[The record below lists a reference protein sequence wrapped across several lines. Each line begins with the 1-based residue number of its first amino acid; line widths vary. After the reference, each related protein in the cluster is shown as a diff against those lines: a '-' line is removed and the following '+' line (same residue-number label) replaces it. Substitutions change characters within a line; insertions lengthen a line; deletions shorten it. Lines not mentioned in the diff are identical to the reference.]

1 MILQDDTLS
10 NLTNN
15 NDDKRN
21 TGKMSVSPPTKVV
34 TVKHHF
40 TIIDHNEMLSL
51 AQEKFD
57 DLRKKSRERAAT
69 IRYSGS
75 ASKIRRRN
83 VESQE
88 ESKFIQLLSSL
99 LYLSLMM
106 HKVEDMKKIFE
117 ANSGT
122 LYNEWQTLFE
132 SLHSPVFHLRE
143 RCMQNERAKK
153 MFNRKQKYKT
163 MFEEGKAKMTKL
175 EESSQQLGHAL
186 SKMSEENLKSQAMLE
201 EKVDIKLDLCSMQE
215 KVQQLLESVKRQ
227 EGEISVANETRDKLI
242 ASLTSVEKE
251 VCKLEQKVHNDET
264 LAIQATI
271 EIVDLN
277 RDVKDFREKLRNK
290 EQELLIV
297 NKERESIQEKLQQQ
311 ATERELLLGEKDK
324 LLADRRECND
334 QLRSAINSL
343 QNEKVELESNFSSKT
358 NALESALSQM
368 TMELGIVKVKFQ
380 TSREEVVNLRSD
392 LESTSNV
399 LQNALEINRS
409 AQLSQSEMMEL
420 QQKEIR
426 EQIEMRLSVDLKL
439 AESTSQLK
447 IKTSEYDAMR
457 SQLDGQIMELMEKV
471 VVYQHDI
478 STASALELKQTNERN
493 ILETNLSEVSMES
506 KVYAAERDMLEKVL
520 EQMRDSMKKS
530 VHSASQSQENADSK
544 VKETEIH
551 LVSSQ
556 MALAKSQVENDVMKA
571 RIASQQDIFDTM
583 QAKVAS
589 EVMSLEETV
598 LKHNKEKGEISD
610 EMNTITSKCAE
621 EVRAA
626 KEKLVVAELAIK
638 ELKLALEDKLAKSLQ
653 ETDTKHNEEKDGL
666 IKKMSALEA
675 DGVEEVMTAKRN
687 QEVAESKVRALELE
701 MGKALAKSQVEY
713 NIMKARMASQQDMS
727 DTMQAKVA
735 SEVMSLEETVLKD
748 NEEKEEVSNEMNTIT
763 SKCAEEVRAAKE
775 KLVVAELAI
784 KELELA
790 PEEVM
795 AAKQNEEV
803 AESKVRALEL
813 EM

>member
-201 EKVDIKLDLCSMQE
+201 EKVDIKLDLCSTQE

-242 ASLTSVEKE
+242 ASLTSVEKD

-324 LLADRRECND
+324 LLADRRECHD

-343 QNEKVELESNFSSKT
+343 QNEKVELESNFSSKA

-610 EMNTITSKCAE
+610 KMNTITSKCAE

-626 KEKLVVAELAIK
+626 KERQVVAELAIK

>member
-1 MILQDDTLS
+1 
-10 NLTNN
+10 
-15 NDDKRN
+15 
-21 TGKMSVSPPTKVV
+21 
-34 TVKHHF
+34 
-40 TIIDHNEMLSL
+40 
-51 AQEKFD
+51 
-57 DLRKKSRERAAT
+57 
-69 IRYSGS
+69 
-75 ASKIRRRN
+75 
-83 VESQE
+83 
-88 ESKFIQLLSSL
+88 
-99 LYLSLMM
+99 
-106 HKVEDMKKIFE
+106 
-117 ANSGT
+117 
-122 LYNEWQTLFE
+122 
-132 SLHSPVFHLRE
+132 
-143 RCMQNERAKK
+143 
-153 MFNRKQKYKT
+153 
-163 MFEEGKAKMTKL
+163 MTKL

-201 EKVDIKLDLCSMQE
+201 EKVDIKLDLCSTQE

-242 ASLTSVEKE
+242 ASLTSVEKD

-264 LAIQATI
+264 LAIKATI

-297 NKERESIQEKLQQQ
+297 DKERESIQEKLQQQ

-324 LLADRRECND
+324 LLVDRRECND

-343 QNEKVELESNFSSKT
+343 QNEKVELESNFSSKA

-409 AQLSQSEMMEL
+409 AQLSQSKMMKL

>member
-163 MFEEGKAKMTKL
+163 MFEEEKAKMTKL

>member
-1 MILQDDTLS
+1 
-10 NLTNN
+10 
-15 NDDKRN
+15 
-21 TGKMSVSPPTKVV
+21 
-34 TVKHHF
+34 
-40 TIIDHNEMLSL
+40 
-51 AQEKFD
+51 
-57 DLRKKSRERAAT
+57 
-69 IRYSGS
+69 
-75 ASKIRRRN
+75 
-83 VESQE
+83 
-88 ESKFIQLLSSL
+88 
-99 LYLSLMM
+99 
-106 HKVEDMKKIFE
+106 
-117 ANSGT
+117 
-122 LYNEWQTLFE
+122 
-132 SLHSPVFHLRE
+132 
-143 RCMQNERAKK
+143 
-153 MFNRKQKYKT
+153 
-163 MFEEGKAKMTKL
+163 
-175 EESSQQLGHAL
+175 
-186 SKMSEENLKSQAMLE
+186 
-201 EKVDIKLDLCSMQE
+201 
-215 KVQQLLESVKRQ
+215 
-227 EGEISVANETRDKLI
+227 
-242 ASLTSVEKE
+242 
-251 VCKLEQKVHNDET
+251 
-264 LAIQATI
+264 
-271 EIVDLN
+271 
-277 RDVKDFREKLRNK
+277 
-290 EQELLIV
+290 
-297 NKERESIQEKLQQQ
+297 
-311 ATERELLLGEKDK
+311 
-324 LLADRRECND
+324 
-334 QLRSAINSL
+334 
-343 QNEKVELESNFSSKT
+343 
-358 NALESALSQM
+358 
-368 TMELGIVKVKFQ
+368 
-380 TSREEVVNLRSD
+380 
-392 LESTSNV
+392 
-399 LQNALEINRS
+399 
-409 AQLSQSEMMEL
+409 
-420 QQKEIR
+420 
-426 EQIEMRLSVDLKL
+426 
-439 AESTSQLK
+439 
-447 IKTSEYDAMR
+447 
-457 SQLDGQIMELMEKV
+457 
-471 VVYQHDI
+471 
-478 STASALELKQTNERN
+478 
-493 ILETNLSEVSMES
+493 MES

>member
-1 MILQDDTLS
+1 
-10 NLTNN
+10 
-15 NDDKRN
+15 
-21 TGKMSVSPPTKVV
+21 MSVSPPTKVV

-163 MFEEGKAKMTKL
+163 MFEEEKAKMTKL

-201 EKVDIKLDLCSMQE
+201 EKVDIKLDLCSTQE

-324 LLADRRECND
+324 LLVDRRECND

-571 RIASQQDIFDTM
+571 RIASQQDIFSTM

-626 KEKLVVAELAIK
+626 KEKLVVADLAIK

>member
-15 NDDKRN
+15 NDDNRN

>member
-1 MILQDDTLS
+1 
-10 NLTNN
+10 
-15 NDDKRN
+15 
-21 TGKMSVSPPTKVV
+21 
-34 TVKHHF
+34 
-40 TIIDHNEMLSL
+40 MLSL

-163 MFEEGKAKMTKL
+163 MFEEEKAKMTKL

>member
-1 MILQDDTLS
+1 
-10 NLTNN
+10 
-15 NDDKRN
+15 
-21 TGKMSVSPPTKVV
+21 
-34 TVKHHF
+34 
-40 TIIDHNEMLSL
+40 
-51 AQEKFD
+51 
-57 DLRKKSRERAAT
+57 
-69 IRYSGS
+69 
-75 ASKIRRRN
+75 
-83 VESQE
+83 
-88 ESKFIQLLSSL
+88 
-99 LYLSLMM
+99 
-106 HKVEDMKKIFE
+106 
-117 ANSGT
+117 
-122 LYNEWQTLFE
+122 
-132 SLHSPVFHLRE
+132 
-143 RCMQNERAKK
+143 
-153 MFNRKQKYKT
+153 
-163 MFEEGKAKMTKL
+163 
-175 EESSQQLGHAL
+175 
-186 SKMSEENLKSQAMLE
+186 
-201 EKVDIKLDLCSMQE
+201 
-215 KVQQLLESVKRQ
+215 
-227 EGEISVANETRDKLI
+227 
-242 ASLTSVEKE
+242 
-251 VCKLEQKVHNDET
+251 
-264 LAIQATI
+264 
-271 EIVDLN
+271 
-277 RDVKDFREKLRNK
+277 
-290 EQELLIV
+290 
-297 NKERESIQEKLQQQ
+297 
-311 ATERELLLGEKDK
+311 
-324 LLADRRECND
+324 
-334 QLRSAINSL
+334 LRSAINSL

-626 KEKLVVAELAIK
+626 KEKLVVADLAIK

-813 EM
+813 EK

>member
-1 MILQDDTLS
+1 
-10 NLTNN
+10 
-15 NDDKRN
+15 
-21 TGKMSVSPPTKVV
+21 MSVSPPTKVV
-34 TVKHHF
+34 TVKHQF
-40 TIIDHNEMLSL
+40 TITDHNEMLSL

-57 DLRKKSRERAAT
+57 DLRKKSREKAAT

-88 ESKFIQLLSSL
+88 EIKFCQLHSSL

-106 HKVEDMKKIFE
+106 HKVEDMKKNFE

-163 MFEEGKAKMTKL
+163 MFEEEKAKMTKL

-201 EKVDIKLDLCSMQE
+201 EKVDIKLDLCSTQE

-264 LAIQATI
+264 LAIKATI

-324 LLADRRECND
+324 LLVDRRECND

-343 QNEKVELESNFSSKT
+343 QNEKVELESNFSSKA

-368 TMELGIVKVKFQ
+368 TMELGIVKVKLQ

-571 RIASQQDIFDTM
+571 RMASQQDISDTM

-598 LKHNKEKGEISD
+598 LKDNKEKEEVSN

-638 ELKLALEDKLAKSLQ
+638 ELKLASVDKLAKLLQ

-675 DGVEEVMTAKRN
+675 DGVEKVMTAKRN
-687 QEVAESKVRALELE
+687 QDVAESKVRALELE
-701 MGKALAKSQVEY
+701 MGQALAKSQVE
-713 NIMKARMASQQDMS
+713 NDIMKARMASQQDIS

-784 KELELA
+784 KELKLA

-795 AAKQNEEV
+795 AAKQNQEV